1 MKLIY
6 RTASLALVAI
16 TLQSC
21 IATKKYERPEITIE
35 ENFRTENIATDS
47 LSMASLPWNEV
58 FTDSKLQEYISY
70 GLDNN
75 MDIRTAI
82 QNIEAAE
89 AYATQGKMGYYPTLN
104 IGANY
109 THSVNSI
116 NTQFGRILGQ
126 RQRLDQFDITA
137 NLGWEADIWGK
148 ITSQKN
154 ALKAS
159 FLQSV
164 TAHQAVKT
172 QLISSIATSYY
183 QLLALDE
190 QKKFTEETI
199 INRTNSLATN
209 MALKEAGVVTEVA
222 VRQTEAQLINAKGLL
237 LDIENNIKLQ
247 ENILCLLL
255 GDMPHAIERSTLAE
269 QNLSIDPKIGVP
281 AQLLANRPDV
291 AAAEFAVMNAF
302 EMTNVARAAFYP
314 TLRITAAGGL
324 QSVDASKL
332 FDPTS
337 FFANIVGG
345 LAAPIFNR
353 GQIRTD
359 YKVSQTN
366 QEKALINYQKAI
378 YTASKEVSDALY
390 TYEAMDK
397 KIVLKEQEAAN
408 YLKAVEYSTEL
419 LNNGMASYIEV
430 LTANESALNAQ
441 LSIATTKY
449 TKLAAAVQLY
459 KALGGGVQ

>member
-21 IATKKYERPEITIE
+21 IATKKYERPEVLIDQ
-35 ENFRTENIATDS
+35 NFRTENLTTDS
-47 LSMASLPWNEV
+47 LAVNQMPWNEV
-58 FTDSKLQEYISY
+58 FTDAKLSEYITY

-104 IGANY
+104 IAGNY
-109 THSVNSI
+109 THSVNSL
-116 NTQFGRILGQ
+116 NTQMGKIIGK
-126 RQRLDQFDITA
+126 RQRLDQFDITG
-137 NLGWEADIWGK
+137 NLAWEADIWGK

-154 ALKAS
+154 ALHAS
-159 FLQSV
+159 YLQSV
-164 TAHQAVKT
+164 AAHQAVKT
-172 QLISSIATSYY
+172 QLISSIAISYY

-199 INRTNSLATN
+199 INRTNSLNTN
-209 MALKEAGVVTEVA
+209 KALKEAGVVTEVA
-222 VRQTEAQLINAKGLL
+222 VKQTEAQLINAQALL

-269 QNLSIDPKIGVP
+269 QNLTIDPMVGVP
-281 AQLLANRPDV
+281 AQLLSNRPDV
-291 AAAEFAVMNAF
+291 LAAEYAFMNTF
-302 EMTNVARAAFYP
+302 ELTNVARAQFYP

-337 FFANIVGG
+337 FFANIIGG
-345 LAAPIFNR
+345 LTAPVFNK

-359 YKVSQTN
+359 YKVSKVN
-366 QEKALINYQKAI
+366 QEKAFINYKKAI

-390 TYEAMDK
+390 TYQAMDK
-397 KIVLKEQEAAN
+397 KIILKESEAKN
-408 YLKAVEYSTEL
+408 YLEAVDYSTEL

-441 LSIATTKY
+441 LSIASTKY
-449 TKLAAAVQLY
+449 AKLAAAVQLY

>member
-148 ITSQKN
+148 ITSQKK
-154 ALKAS
+154 ALQATY
-159 FLQSV
+159 LQSV
-164 TAHQAVKT
+164 SAHQAVKT

-291 AAAEFAVMNAF
+291 AAAEFAVMNTF

>member
-21 IATKKYERPEITIE
+21 IATKKYERPEIVIE
-35 ENFRTENIATDS
+35 ENFRTENLSTDS
-47 LSMASLPWNEV
+47 LSVASLPWNEV
-58 FTDSKLQEYISY
+58 FTDAKLQEYITY

-104 IGANY
+104 VGGNY
-109 THSVNSI
+109 THSVNSL
-116 NTQFGRILGQ
+116 NTQIGRIIGR

-137 NLGWEADIWGK
+137 NLAWEADVWGK
-148 ITSQKN
+148 ITSQKK
-154 ALKAS
+154 ALQAS
-159 FLQSV
+159 YLQSV
-164 TAHQAVKT
+164 AAHQAVKT

-190 QKKFTEETI
+190 QKKFTEQTI
-199 INRTNSLATN
+199 INRTNSLNTN
-209 MALKEAGVVTEVA
+209 IALKEAGVVTEVA

-255 GDMPHAIERSTLAE
+255 GDMPHAIERTTLAE
-269 QNLSIDPKIGVP
+269 QNLNIDPKVGVP
-281 AQLLANRPDV
+281 AQLLVNRPDV
-291 AAAEFAVMNAF
+291 VAAEFAVMNAF

-366 QEKALINYQKAI
+366 QEKALINYQKTI

-459 KALGGGVQ
+459 KALGGGVK

>member
-148 ITSQKN
+148 ITSQKK
-154 ALKAS
+154 ALQATY
-159 FLQSV
+159 LQSV
-164 TAHQAVKT
+164 SAHQAVKT

>member
-21 IATKKYERPEITIE
+21 IATKNYERPEMVIE
-35 ENFRTENIATDS
+35 ENFRTENLPTDS

-58 FTDSKLQEYISY
+58 FTDAKLQGYITY

-89 AYATQGKMGYYPTLN
+89 AYATQGKMGYFPTLN
-104 IGANY
+104 IGGNY
-109 THSVNSI
+109 THSVNSL
-116 NTQFGRILGQ
+116 NTQMGRIIGR
-126 RQRLDQFDITA
+126 RQRLDQFDITGSLA
-137 NLGWEADIWGK
+137 WEADVWGK
-148 ITSQKN
+148 ITSQKK
-154 ALKAS
+154 ALQAS
-159 FLQSV
+159 YLQSV
-164 TAHQAVKT
+164 AAHQAVKT

-199 INRTNSLATN
+199 DNRTKSLNTN
-209 MALKEAGVVTEVA
+209 IALKDAGVVTEVA

-255 GDMPHAIERSTLAE
+255 GDMPHAIERTTLAE
-269 QNLSIDPKIGVP
+269 QNLSIDTKIGVP

-291 AAAEFAVMNAF
+291 VAAEFSVMNAF
-302 EMTNVARAAFYP
+302 EMTNVARASFYP
-314 TLRITAAGGL
+314 TLRITASGGL

-332 FDPTS
+332 FDPSS

-441 LSIATTKY
+441 LNIATTKY
-449 TKLAAAVQLY
+449 TKLAAVVQLY
-459 KALGGGVQ
+459 KALGGGVK

>member
-58 FTDSKLQEYISY
+58 FTDSKLQEYITY

>member
-21 IATKKYERPEITIE
+21 IATKKYERPEIIIE
-35 ENFRTENIATDS
+35 ENFRTENIASDS
-47 LSMASLPWNEV
+47 ISMASLPWQEV
-58 FTDSKLQEYISY
+58 FTDAKLTEYISY
-70 GLDNN
+70 GLENN

-82 QNIEAAE
+82 QNIQAAE
-89 AYATQGKMGYYPTLN
+89 AYATQGRMGYYPTLN
-104 IGANY
+104 IGGNY

-116 NTQFGRILGQ
+116 NTQMGRILGK
-126 RQRLDQFDITA
+126 RQRIDQFDITG
-137 NLGWEADIWGK
+137 NLSWEADVWGK

-154 ALKAS
+154 ALEAS
-159 FLQSV
+159 YLQSV
-164 TAHQAVKT
+164 AAHQAVKT

-199 INRTNSLATN
+199 INRSNSLTTN
-209 MALKEAGVVTEVA
+209 IALKEAGIITEVA
-222 VRQTEAQLINAKGLL
+222 VRQTEAQLISAKALL

-269 QNLSIDPKIGVP
+269 QNLTIDAKVGVP
-281 AQLLANRPDV
+281 AQLLSNRPDV
-291 AAAEFAVMNAF
+291 VAAEFAVINAF
-302 EMTNVARAAFYP
+302 EMTNVARASFYP
-314 TLRITAAGGL
+314 SLRITATGGL

-345 LAAPIFNR
+345 IAAPIFNR

-366 QEKALINYQKAI
+366 QEKALISYQKAI

-449 TKLAAAVQLY
+449 AKLTAAVQLY

>member
-58 FTDSKLQEYISY
+58 FTDSKLQEYITY

-109 THSVNSI
+109 THSVNSL
-116 NTQFGRILGQ
+116 NTQIGRIIGR

-148 ITSQKN
+148 ITSQKK
-154 ALKAS
+154 ALQATY
-159 FLQSV
+159 LQSV
-164 TAHQAVKT
+164 SAHQAVKT
-172 QLISSIATSYY
+172 QLIGSIATSYY

>member
-58 FTDSKLQEYISY
+58 FTDSKLQEYIAY

-109 THSVNSI
+109 THSVNSL
-116 NTQFGRILGQ
+116 NTQIGRIIGR

-148 ITSQKN
+148 ITSQKK
-154 ALKAS
+154 ALQATY
-159 FLQSV
+159 LQSV
-164 TAHQAVKT
+164 SAHQAVKT

-209 MALKEAGVVTEVA
+209 MALKEAGVD
-222 VRQTEAQLINAKGLL
+222 L
-237 LDIENNIKLQ
+237 
-247 ENILCLLL
+247 
-255 GDMPHAIERSTLAE
+255 TL
-269 QNLSIDPKIGVP
+269 
-281 AQLLANRPDV
+281 
-291 AAAEFAVMNAF
+291 
-302 EMTNVARAAFYP
+302 
-314 TLRITAAGGL
+314 
-324 QSVDASKL
+324 
-332 FDPTS
+332 
-337 FFANIVGG
+337 
-345 LAAPIFNR
+345 
-353 GQIRTD
+353 
-359 YKVSQTN
+359 
-366 QEKALINYQKAI
+366 
-378 YTASKEVSDALY
+378 
-390 TYEAMDK
+390 
-397 KIVLKEQEAAN
+397 
-408 YLKAVEYSTEL
+408 
-419 LNNGMASYIEV
+419 
-430 LTANESALNAQ
+430 
-441 LSIATTKY
+441 
-449 TKLAAAVQLY
+449 
-459 KALGGGVQ
+459 

>member
-291 AAAEFAVMNAF
+291 AAAEFAVMNTF

>member
-16 TLQSC
+16 ILQSC
-21 IATKKYERPEITIE
+21 IATKNYERSEILID
-35 ENFRTENIATDS
+35 ENFRTENLSKDS
-47 LSMASLPWNEV
+47 LNVGSLPWNDV
-58 FTDSKLQEYISY
+58 FTDVKLAQYITY
-70 GLDNN
+70 GLNNN

-89 AYATQGKMGYYPTLN
+89 AYATQGRMGYLPTLTV
-104 IGANY
+104 GGNY

-116 NTQFGRILGQ
+116 NTQMGRIIGK
-126 RQRLDQFDITA
+126 RQRVDQFDITGSLA
-137 NLGWEADIWGK
+137 WEADVWGK

-159 FLQSV
+159 YLQSV
-164 TAHQAVKT
+164 AAHQAVKT

-190 QKKFTEETI
+190 QKRFTEETI
-199 INRTNSLATN
+199 INRTNSLETN
-209 MALKEAGVVTEVA
+209 IALKEAGVVTEVA
-222 VRQTEAQLINAKGLL
+222 VRQTEAQLINSKALL

-255 GDMPHAIERSTLAE
+255 GDMPHEIERTSLAE
-269 QNLSIDPKIGVP
+269 QNLNIDTNVGIP
-281 AQLLANRPDV
+281 AQLLNNRPDIV
-291 AAAEFAVMNAF
+291 AAEYAVINAF
-302 EMTNVARAAFYP
+302 ELTNVARASFYP
-314 TLRITAAGGL
+314 SLRITATGGL
-324 QSVDASKL
+324 QSVDTSKL

-345 LAAPIFNR
+345 LTAPIFNK

-359 YKVSQTN
+359 YKISKTN
-366 QEKALINYQKAI
+366 QEKALINYQKVI

-390 TYEAMDK
+390 TYEAMSK
-397 KIVLKEQEAAN
+397 KTILKEQEAAN
-408 YLKAVEYSTEL
+408 YLKAVAYSTEL

-430 LTANESALNAQ
+430 LTANESALTAQ

-449 TKLAAAVQLY
+449 TQLAALVQLY

>member
-47 LSMASLPWNEV
+47 LSMGSLPWNEV
-58 FTDSKLQEYISY
+58 FTDSKLQEYIAY

-109 THSVNSI
+109 THSVNSL
-116 NTQFGRILGQ
+116 NTQIGRIIGR

-148 ITSQKN
+148 ITSQKK
-154 ALKAS
+154 ALQATY
-159 FLQSV
+159 LQSV
-164 TAHQAVKT
+164 SAHQAVKT

>member
-6 RTASLALVAI
+6 RTASLALVAL

-21 IATKKYERPEITIE
+21 IATKNYERPEMVIE
-35 ENFRTENIATDS
+35 ENFRTESLPTDS

-58 FTDSKLQEYISY
+58 FTDSKLQEYITY

-75 MDIRTAI
+75 MDIRIAI

-104 IGANY
+104 LGGNY
-109 THSVNSI
+109 THSVNSL
-116 NTQFGRILGQ
+116 NTQIGRIIGR

-148 ITSQKN
+148 ITSQKK
-154 ALKAS
+154 ALQAS
-159 FLQSV
+159 YLQSV
-164 TAHQAVKT
+164 SAHQAVKT

-190 QKKFTEETI
+190 QKRFTEETI
-199 INRTNSLATN
+199 DNRIKILNTNI
-209 MALKEAGVVTEVA
+209 ALKDAGVVTEVA

-255 GDMPHAIERSTLAE
+255 GDMPHAIERTTLAE
-269 QNLSIDPKIGVP
+269 QNLSIDPNIGVP
-281 AQLLANRPDV
+281 AQLLTNRPDV
-291 AAAEFAVMNAF
+291 VAAEFSVMNAF
-302 EMTNVARAAFYP
+302 EITNVARASFYP
-314 TLRITAAGGL
+314 TLRITATGGL

-332 FDPTS
+332 FDPSS

-366 QEKALINYQKAI
+366 QEKALVNYQKAI

-390 TYEAMDK
+390 TYGAMDK